1 MLRLSGR
8 RRARCRWQPADLSS
22 IVKALEKAAG
32 RLDNRV
38 LLEDNVRG
46 EYVELWFVSAAL
58 FLTWFVLTVFLHK
71 SGMVH
76 VLLLSGIAVF
86 VVQFAAFRKAR
97 HHKNMAR
104 R

>member
-1 MLRLSGR
+1 LKY
-8 RRARCRWQPADLSS
+8 Q
-22 IVKALEKAAG
+22 
-32 RLDNRV
+32 
-38 LLEDNVRG
+38 
-46 EYVELWFVSAAL
+46 ELWFVSGIL
-58 FLTWFVLTVFLHK
+58 FLIWFVLAVFLHK

-76 VLLLSGIAVF
+76 LFLLSAIAVF

>member
-1 MLRLSGR
+1 LVSRPKD
-8 RRARCRWQPADLSS
+8 A
-22 IVKALEKAAG
+22 K
-32 RLDNRV
+32 
-38 LLEDNVRG
+38 G
-46 EYVELWFVSAAL
+46 EYVELWFVTAIL
-58 FLTWFVLTVFLHK
+58 FLIWFVLTVFLHK

-76 VLLLSGIAVF
+76 LLLLSSIAVF

>member
-1 MLRLSGR
+1 M
-8 RRARCRWQPADLSS
+8 
-22 IVKALEKAAG
+22 
-32 RLDNRV
+32 
-38 LLEDNVRG
+38 
-46 EYVELWFVSAAL
+46 ELWLASAAL

-76 VLLLSGIAVF
+76 MLLLSAIAVF

>member
-1 MLRLSGR
+1 MNR
-8 RRARCRWQPADLSS
+8 RERERVARASRPWYVAKWFNARTISYFDIPASKEQK
-22 IVKALEKAAG
+22 VK
-32 RLDNRV
+32 
-38 LLEDNVRG
+38 
-46 EYVELWFVSAAL
+46 YVELWFVSAIL
-58 FLTWFVLTVFLHK
+58 FLIWFVLTVFLHK

-76 VLLLSGIAVF
+76 LLLISAITVF

>member
-1 MLRLSGR
+1 M
-8 RRARCRWQPADLSS
+8 
-22 IVKALEKAAG
+22 
-32 RLDNRV
+32 
-38 LLEDNVRG
+38 
-46 EYVELWFVSAAL
+46 ELWFVSGIL
-58 FLTWFVLTVFLHK
+58 FLVWFVLTVFLHK

-76 VLLLSGIAVF
+76 VLLLSAIAVF

>member
-1 MLRLSGR
+1 
-8 RRARCRWQPADLSS
+8 
-22 IVKALEKAAG
+22 
-32 RLDNRV
+32 
-38 LLEDNVRG
+38 
-46 EYVELWFVSAAL
+46 VELWFVSAIL
-58 FLTWFVLTVFLHK
+58 FLIWFILTAFLHK

-76 VLLLSGIAVF
+76 VLLLSAIAVF